1 MTNNRIYLSSPH
13 MGGKE
18 IEFVNEAFETNW
30 VAPVGKN
37 IDNFEQ
43 DLCNYV
49 GVNHAV
55 SLSSGTA
62 AIHLALVLLE
72 VTSGNEV
79 ICQSFTFCGSANPIL
94 YQKAIPIFVDSES
107 ETWNMSPEFLEK
119 TIKDRIKKGNK
130 PKAIIYVHLYG
141 MPAKIDEIH
150 KIADGYEIPLIEDAA
165 EALGSLY
172 KGKQAGSF
180 GNFGVLSFNGNKII
194 TTSSGGAL
202 LSNHKTKIDKARF
215 LATQARDP
223 APYYEHSTIGYNY
236 RMSNILAGI
245 GRGQMRILDKRV
257 EQRRNNYKFYSDEL
271 GNIEGLS
278 FLDETKNVKSNYW
291 LTTVL
296 IDPSKTGGITR
307 EYIRLKLES
316 ENIESRPLW
325 KPMHIQPVFK
335 DAPYY
340 GDHLS
345 EMLFEKGLCLPSGSN
360 MTNYDKQRV
369 VKAIKKILS

>member
-1 MTNNRIYLSSPH
+1 
-13 MGGKE
+13 MGDKE
-18 IEFVNEAFETNW
+18 LQFVNEAFETNW

-43 DLCNYV
+43 DLSNYV

-62 AIHLALVLLE
+62 AIHLALILIGVNTGDYVL
-72 VTSGNEV
+72 
-79 ICQSFTFCGSANPIL
+79 CQSFTFCGSANPIL

-119 TIKDRIKKGNK
+119 AIKDRIKKGNK

-150 KIADGYEIPLIEDAA
+150 KIADGYEIPVIEDAA

-180 GNFGVLSFNGNKII
+180 GDFAVLSFNGNKII

-223 APYYEHSTIGYNY
+223 APHYEHSTIGYNY
-236 RMSNILAGI
+236 RMSNIVAGI
-245 GRGQMRILDKRV
+245 GRGQMQVLDKRV
-257 EQRRNNYKFYSDEL
+257 QQRREIHEFYKKEL
-271 GNIEGLS
+271 KDYEGIS
-278 FLDETKNVKSNYW
+278 FLNEPDEVKSNRW
-291 LTTVL
+291 LTAILVNPKK
-296 IDPSKTGGITR
+296 INKVSR
-307 EYIRLKLES
+307 EDIRIKLDE
-316 ENIESRPLW
+316 ENIESRPFW
-325 KPMHIQPVFK
+325 KPMHMQPVFR

-340 GDHLS
+340 GDRLS
-345 EMLFEKGLCLPSGSN
+345 ENLFENGLCLPSGSN
-360 MTNYDKQRV
+360 MTFLDKKRV
-369 VKAIKKILS
+369 VETIKMLL